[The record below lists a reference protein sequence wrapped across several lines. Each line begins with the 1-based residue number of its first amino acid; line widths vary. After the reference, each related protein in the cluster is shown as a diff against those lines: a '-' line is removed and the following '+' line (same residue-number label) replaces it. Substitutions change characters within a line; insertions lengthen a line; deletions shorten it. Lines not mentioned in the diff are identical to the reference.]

1 MRNSNTI
8 GVDLAKNVIQVSV
21 VTPANKE
28 LSNKALS
35 RIKFA
40 EFLAKQT
47 LGSHPSNTVV
57 VGKRMSSVS
66 RGM

>member
-28 LSNKALS
+28 LSNKELS

-40 EFLAKQT
+40 EFLAKQRPG
-47 LGSHPSNTVV
+47 LVCRVPGEAEARP
-57 VGKRMSSVS
+57 GRF
-66 RGM
+66 